1 MNISRDF
8 NYLSM
13 DDDDN
18 DHISE
23 SKETYLF
30 KNKMRKGIIYCIKSL
45 NSNLIYI
52 GSTKQS
58 LATRKAKHIYDSKKE
73 HRIKPV
79 HRIINAYGG
88 FQNFQMKLLKEV
100 DDISMLHLVENKKLM
115 IYKNNDDYKLMNTYN

>member
-13 DDDDN
+13 DDDY
-18 DHISE
+18 ISE
-23 SKETYLF
+23 SAETYSF
-30 KNKMRKGIIYCIKSL
+30 KPRMQKSYIYCIKSL

-79 HRIINAYGG
+79 HRIINANGG

-100 DDISMLHLVENKKLM
+100 DDISLLLLVEKK
-115 IYKNNDDYKLMNTYN
+115 IIDDYKNNDNYKLMNTYN